1 MSDNLK
7 LLSFIVLICLLA
19 PVSIKQH
26 NAWEDSEVVH
36 QGTAAW
42 HPHRLYSPDV
52 EAGLSVLASVDPA
65 EVSYF
70 RSRGYPVSFIPGVPG
85 KTGDTTRLG
94 VIEIPRRF
102 EGQPAQLA
110 VVLSHEIVHEQ
121 RHDPFVT
128 PTEYPLWRLLLW
140 HEEEEIAHNKDLWVA
155 LKLWPRYHSV
165 WNVLGGEWIFEPFF
179 YLLVGPLCVLD
190 VICLLLLASG
200 PLGRVLKW
208 LTPRLIHKQ
217 IA

>member
-7 LLSFIVLICLLA
+7 LLSLIVLVCLLA

-26 NAWEDSEVVH
+26 NAWEDGEVVH

-42 HPHRLYSPDV
+42 HPHRQYSPDV
-52 EAGLSVLASVDPA
+52 EAGLSILASVDTA
-65 EVSYF
+65 EVTYF
-70 RSRGYPVSFIPGVPG
+70 RSRGYPVSFITGISG
-85 KTGDTTRLG
+85 KTGDTTRFG

-128 PTEYPLWRLLLW
+128 PTEYPLWRRLLW
-140 HEEEEIAHNKDLWVA
+140 HEEEEVAHNKDLWVA

-165 WNVLGGEWIFEPFF
+165 WNVLGAEWIFEPFF

-200 PLGRVLKW
+200 PLGSVLKW
-208 LTPRLIHKQ
+208 LTPRFTRKLI
-217 IA
+217 A